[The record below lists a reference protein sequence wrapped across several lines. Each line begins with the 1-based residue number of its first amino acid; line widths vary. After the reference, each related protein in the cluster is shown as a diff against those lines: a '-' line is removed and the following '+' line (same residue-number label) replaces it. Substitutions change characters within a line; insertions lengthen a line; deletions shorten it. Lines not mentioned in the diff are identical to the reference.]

1 MTGPLLHLLQLLQ
14 LCIDNQQKTT
24 SIELFSHV
32 NFLLLKFAQLSENSE
47 LILAN
52 IFQIL
57 SVLPGY
63 EDLAR

>member
-1 MTGPLLHLLQLLQ
+1 MSDARGPCASFEVNLKILGR
-14 LCIDNQQKTT
+14 
-24 SIELFSHV
+24 IELFSPV
-32 NFLLLKFAQLSENSE
+32 NFLLFKFAQLSENNA